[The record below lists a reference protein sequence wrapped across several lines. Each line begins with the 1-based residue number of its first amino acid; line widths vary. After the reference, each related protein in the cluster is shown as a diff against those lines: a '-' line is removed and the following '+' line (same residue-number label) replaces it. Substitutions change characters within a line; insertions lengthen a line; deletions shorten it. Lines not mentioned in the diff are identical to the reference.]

1 MVAQCWLADRSI
13 EDFLPKRHSDSA
25 ARAVLGMQG
34 WIIGCAVM
42 AVQFWLSCTHEVQ
55 YRTEQLVASWS
66 SSRQSGLLNQSTVK
80 ARRGE
85 DINDKATARF
95 FACHLVARAGS

>member
-1 MVAQCWLADRSI
+1 MVAQYWLADHSI

-42 AVQFWLSCTHEVQ
+42 AVQF
-55 YRTEQLVASWS
+55 
-66 SSRQSGLLNQSTVK
+66 
-80 ARRGE
+80 
-85 DINDKATARF
+85 
-95 FACHLVARAGS
+95 